1 MRSYPLAYFPMLVF
15 AKTCDPKPQEPL
27 SMPGAASV
35 LDAFDAFVIFKLV
48 LVTGLTLWSAIAAL
62 NNVVA
67 FGASSWA
74 IGRTLNMSPLR
85 EAPAIEIPL
94 LRRALHAKGWSVL
107 ALLVLIALQ
116 LAATLCLGWGGIQLA
131 GAIGVGAAH
140 ATHTAIAWATLGL
153 SALSAAWLMMMIGGL
168 WFGYWI
174 RQEGLQLTHMM
185 LLTLTIAAAA
195 VLRM

>member
-1 MRSYPLAYFPMLVF
+1 MSGVVE
-15 AKTCDPKPQEPL
+15 T
-27 SMPGAASV
+27 
-35 LDAFDAFVIFKLV
+35 FDAFVIFKLV
-48 LVTGLTLWSAIAAL
+48 LVAGLTLWSAIAAL

-67 FGASSWA
+67 FSASAGA
-74 IGRTLNMSPLR
+74 IGATLIMAPLR
-85 EAPAIEIPL
+85 APPAIDLPL
-94 LRRALHAKGWSVL
+94 LRRALRAKGWSVL
-107 ALLVLIALQ
+107 ALSIVIALQ
-116 LAATLCLGWGGIQLA
+116 IAATVCLGWGGIQLA
-131 GAIGVGAAH
+131 GAIGHGATA
-140 ATHTAIAWATLGL
+140 TAIAWATLGL

>member
-1 MRSYPLAYFPMLVF
+1 MSGVVE
-15 AKTCDPKPQEPL
+15 T
-27 SMPGAASV
+27 
-35 LDAFDAFVIFKLV
+35 FDAFVIFKLV
-48 LVTGLTLWSAIAAL
+48 LVAGLTLWSAIAAL

-67 FGASSWA
+67 FGASAGA
-74 IGRTLNMSPLR
+74 IGATLSMAPLR
-85 EAPAIEIPL
+85 AAPAIDLPL

-107 ALLVLIALQ
+107 ALSTVIALQ
-116 LAATLCLGWGGIQLA
+116 IAATVCLGWGGMQLA
-131 GAIGVGAAH
+131 GAIGHGATA
-140 ATHTAIAWATLGL
+140 AAIAWATLGL